1 MSKLMASMLV
11 KSLAP
16 TISNLAQNG
25 KIDGFIKHL
34 KDENSKYVELMDSE
48 SVEIM
53 VTSEEKPD
61 CEEGVTVE
69 YVSLVVFDSEDK
81 KVVKVLNSRPI
92 GDMIVSLMASI

>member
-1 MSKLMASMLV
+1 MLV

-16 TISNLAQNG
+16 TISGLAESG

-34 KDENSKYVELMDSE
+34 KDENSQYVELKEGE

-53 VTSEEKPD
+53 VTSEDKPD
-61 CEEGVTVE
+61 GEEGDTVE
-69 YVSLVVFDSEDK
+69 YVSLVVFDSESK
-81 KVVKVLNSRPI
+81 KVVRILNSRPI